1 MFLSKNDIFLV
12 EENSYNAWRGDAW
25 PSFQDV
31 LLGVEVPDEIYNE
44 ITQTIKDHEWQ
55 IPTKVISN
63 LEMMVT
69 YGCTLKCAS
78 CTNFSDYQN
87 HSRGNVRWKDTRL
100 HLKRLLEHKVKV
112 EKLLLMGGEP
122 FLNKDFPNWI
132 DGLRTEFPDIKLMIL
147 TNGHLVMRNKWII
160 DSMRKY
166 GNIWLKFSNHMPGAE
181 WFEDSVE
188 LIKNNFDWEVDPKPF
203 DDDYLQF
210 QDELIVYKDNN
221 GNKFEIANYDTYQL
235 MVKGTFGSLKP
246 WKNEPAKAFARCM
259 QPKQVAFNDGILFK
273 CTMNWNLQHA
283 LANHNQADD
292 KDWDG
297 YIFNGVDVHDCT
309 ADQLNNFVQ
318 NIGKPNKI
326 CAMCPSDDQ
335 SDSETYIDHYA
346 TTTSKI
352 KFLKYDKE
360 TGRNF

>member
-1 MFLSKNDIFLV
+1 MFLCKNDVFLV
-12 EENSYNAWRGDAW
+12 EENIYTMWRGDSW
-25 PSFQDV
+25 PSYQEV
-31 LLGVEVPDEIYNE
+31 LRGVEVSEDIHHE
-44 ITQTIKDHEWQ
+44 ITQIVKDYLVQKRPKFINH
-55 IPTKVISN
+55 
-63 LEMMVT
+63 LEIMVT
-69 YGCTLKCAS
+69 YGCTLKCTS

-87 HSRGNVRWKDTRL
+87 HTRGNVRWKDVRI
-100 HLKRLLEHKVKV
+100 HLKKLLEHNVKIR
-112 EKLLLMGGEP
+112 KILLMGGEP

-132 DGLRTEFPDIKLMIL
+132 VGLRTEFPDIQLMIL

-181 WFEDSVE
+181 WFDDSIQLV
-188 LIKNNFDWEVDPKPF
+188 KNNFDWEIDPNPF
-203 DDDYLQF
+203 GEEYFKF
-210 QDELIVYKDNN
+210 QDEVVVYRDDKN
-221 GNKFEIANYDTYQL
+221 NKFEIANYDSYQL
-235 MVKGTFGSLKP
+235 MVKGTYGNLKP
-246 WKNEPAKAFARCM
+246 WKNDPAKAFKRCM
-259 QPKQVAFNDGILFK
+259 QPMQVSFNDGILFK

-297 YIFNGVDVHDCT
+297 YIFNGVNVHDCT
-309 ADQLNNFVQ
+309 ADQLNNFIS
-318 NIGKPNKI
+318 NIGKPHKI
-326 CAMCPSDDQ
+326 CGMCPSDDQ

-360 TGRNF
+360 TRRNI